1 MKGNVV
7 YAVFEKAGRK
17 RSDGVTTRIV
27 CLGISKT
34 EAKEMSDLLSK
45 GGSGN
50 EYFIGTIKL
59 G

>member
-27 CLGISKT
+27 CFGISKT
-34 EAKEMSDLLSK
+34 EAKEMCELLS
-45 GGSGN
+45 GGRSGN
-50 EYFIGTIKL
+50 EYFIGAVKL